1 MAQTNLFFACVFF
14 VLIFS
19 QELQSIE
26 GKRHLKLERKHKL
39 SKLPTSNKFER
50 EQKIFVDKHNV
61 HGDNDSDVEVPTTFW
76 SPPAP
81 PVPAGEVV
89 GMPGLSPPPPG
100 HVDDFRPTAPGH
112 SPGVGHSIQ
121 N

>member
-14 VLIFS
+14 MLIFS
-19 QELQSIE
+19 QGLQSVD

-39 SKLPTSNKFER
+39 SKLQISNKFEK
-50 EQKIFVDKHNV
+50 EEKNFIHKHNV
-61 HGDNDSDVEVPTTFW
+61 HGDNDSDVELPQ
-76 SPPAP
+76 PASF
-81 PVPAGEVV
+81 VPADAVVV
-89 GMPGLSPPPPG
+89 GEPQSSPPPPA